1 MNVIT
6 LEEMSERIEK
16 RKIELG
22 LTGNDYVTKNSGI
35 SRTESKRA
43 LLQSIYDQCKLE
55 GREPPFEANF

>member
-16 RKIELG
+16 RKAELG
-22 LTGNDYVTKNSGI
+22 LTGNDYVPRNSGI
-35 SRTESKRA
+35 SRTTEKRA

-55 GREPPFEANF
+55 GREPPFKANF